1 MRRVIPVILCLCLL
15 LALVVPVGAAEPMS
29 DAFKEYL
36 NEDGRLPIPSMVP
49 PNEEYAMAL
58 GDLYYESGFYLSDWS
73 DDFRSCRMTVWELD
87 ESHVVEP
94 YFMYDPTV
102 AEVAKELI
110 ATFPDNMEDF
120 RVRDMELV
128 NYWISTAALAID
140 PDTDVTQSLDN
151 YSGELKALLKN
162 KNFRLTVDNRAGD
175 DSPFWIARKGI
186 AALMMDDA
194 IYYIHPFLGVRADHV
209 IYLPEDTA
217 TDADSLLAAA
227 QKRMDDY
234 APGKVK
240 VELGGNDIERFFL
253 DGYDADIARCRAD
266 LAAAQASGDQL
277 EIMTAQMYLDWA
289 IDYKDYFVDAW
300 ADPNSEYAFLKTAAG
315 GCYFTA
321 KIGDTAH
328 HFITVKD
335 DDQMLSP
342 TYAAADAKTDVRVS
356 SADISVPLDTQM
368 RVEKLTEGDEYERII
383 KALDGKIG
391 PTYDI
396 NLHSMSLDEKV
407 SDGEFL
413 VAVPLPEGFDKQNLT
428 ACYVDEEDK
437 VEHHEVTVK
446 DGYALFMTY
455 HFSAYTLVATEN
467 PPTGDAALLWGVL
480 AMVAI
485 GAAAVLVIG
494 RKNANKGCNLSKKGV

>member
-15 LALVVPVGAAEPMS
+15 LALAVPVGAAEPMS

-36 NEDGRLPIPSMVP
+36 NEDGQLPIPSMVP

-58 GDLYYESGFYLSDWS
+58 GDLYYESGFNLSDWS

-151 YSGELKALLKN
+151 YSGELKSLLKN

-240 VELGGNDIERFFL
+240 VELGGNDIKQFFL
-253 DGYDADIARCRAD
+253 DNMDA
-266 LAAAQASGDQL
+266 
-277 EIMTAQMYLDWA
+277 M
-289 IDYKDYFVDAW
+289 YKDAFLSAW

-413 VAVPLPEGFDKQNLT
+413 VAIPLPEGFDKQHLT

-467 PPTGDAALLWGVL
+467 PPTGDAALLWSVL
-480 AMVAI
+480 AMVAM

-494 RKNANKGCNLSKKGV
+494 RKKCK